1 MQEKNKILIIFLVIM
16 VVIVLGL
23 VGYIVWD
30 KVLRDVGGRRTTSF
44 YNRANTDN

>member
-1 MQEKNKILIIFLVIM
+1 MEKESKMEGKRNNKILIVFLVIM

-30 KVLRDVGGRRTTSF
+30 KVLRDV
-44 YNRANTDN
+44 AEE